1 MTERDGIL
9 DEPSHLELVVDRDAP
24 DERRVVITDDFGHHV
39 EMSVDQL
46 RVLVEGLQFG
56 VLELV
61 DPTGA
66 AVQPS

>member
-1 MTERDGIL
+1 MTEG
-9 DEPSHLELVVDRDAP
+9 DEHGHLELVVDRDAP
-24 DERRVVITDDFGHHV
+24 VERRVVITDDFGQQV

-61 DPTGA
+61 DPAEA
-66 AVQPS
+66 AVPPS